1 MRVRDETRSFYEA
14 AVHRALARVVAGLDD
29 ALDLDA
35 LAREAAL
42 SPLHFH
48 RVFRGMVGETPL
60 ELHRRLRLERAAAR
74 LATTDAPVTE
84 IAFHAGYETHES
96 FTRAF
101 RARYGASPTELRDA
115 ARAAASGCARAPAL
129 ELAAP
134 SKIHFA
140 TLAQARLPSL
150 LGASM
155 NVDVVTLPALRLAT
169 VSHRGPYPAISQA
182 FQRLGAIAGP
192 AGLFRPG
199 ARMIALYHDDPE
211 STPVADLR
219 SEAALSVPEGA
230 TIPPGLSEVLVPAGR
245 WAKTTHVGPYATLG
259 DTWARLMGDW
269 LPKSGHRVGS
279 APAYEEYLNDPT
291 TTAPADLRTDL
302 YVSLA
307 SG

>member
-1 MRVRDETRSFYEA
+1 MRDDTRSFYEA
-14 AVHRALARVVAGLDD
+14 AVRRALARVVDDLDD

-35 LAREAAL
+35 LARSAAL

-74 LATTDAPVTE
+74 LAGTDAPVTE

-101 RARYGASPTELRDA
+101 RARYGASPSALREA
-115 ARAAASGCARAPAL
+115 ARAAASGSGRPPSL
-129 ELAAP
+129 QLAAP
-134 SKIHFA
+134 SGIHFA
-140 TLAQARLPSL
+140 TLAEARLPRL
-150 LGASM
+150 FGEPM
-155 NVDVVTLPALRLAT
+155 DVDVVSLPPVRLAT
-169 VSHRGPYPAISQA
+169 VAHRGPYPAISQA

-211 STPVADLR
+211 TTPVADLR
-219 SEAALSVPEGA
+219 SDAALSVPADA
-230 TIPPGLSEVLVPAGR
+230 TIPERLVEVQIPAGR
-245 WAKTTHVGPYATLG
+245 WARTTHVGPYTALG
-259 DTWARLMGDW
+259 DAWARLMGDW
-269 LPKSGHRVGS
+269 LPKSGQRVGA
-279 APAYEEYLNDPT
+279 APAYEEYLNDPS

-302 YVSLA
+302 YVSLEPA
-307 SG
+307 